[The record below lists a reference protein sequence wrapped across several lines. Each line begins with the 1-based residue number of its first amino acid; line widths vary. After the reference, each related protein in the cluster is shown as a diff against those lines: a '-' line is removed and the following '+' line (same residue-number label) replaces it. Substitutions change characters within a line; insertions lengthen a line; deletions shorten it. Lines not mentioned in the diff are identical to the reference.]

1 MNQGIGM
8 QFVAMLLHQLI
19 YRFKN
24 EIGLTGTAANAGKRL
39 FCECMKSSTMDTF
52 ANYALASA

>member
-1 MNQGIGM
+1 M